1 MLSLDADEALSDELA
16 ASVIKEKEKGFP
28 ADGYT
33 MNRFNYYC
41 GKWIRHGTYYPD
53 RKLRLLDINKGKWGG
68 QNPHDKIMMQE
79 GTTIHHL
86 EGDLLHYT
94 YQTIEQHAK
103 QMEKI
108 QYHCRKGFV

>member
-1 MLSLDADEALSDELA
+1 MDQAWNLLS
-16 ASVIKEKEKGFP
+16 
-28 ADGYT
+28 
-33 MNRFNYYC
+33 
-41 GKWIRHGTYYPD
+41 D

-103 QMEKI
+103 QMERFSTIAAKALFDK
-108 QYHCRKGFV
+108 RKSHLF